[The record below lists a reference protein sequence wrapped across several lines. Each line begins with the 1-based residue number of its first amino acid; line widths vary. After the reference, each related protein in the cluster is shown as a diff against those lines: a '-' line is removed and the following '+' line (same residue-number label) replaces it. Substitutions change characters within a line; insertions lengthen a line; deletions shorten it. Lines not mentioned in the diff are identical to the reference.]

1 MKPPPP
7 KYLGL
12 RPASPR
18 ATASARGASAK
29 RATRPELLL
38 RKALCRLGL
47 RSYRLNVATLPGR
60 PDIVFPR
67 ARLAIFCD
75 GDFWHGRDLATRLG
89 RLKRGHNAPYWMA
102 KICGNV
108 ARDRQRDEELR
119 RMGWRV
125 LRYWETDIIERVDEI
140 AAEISRLI
148 SQS

>member
-1 MKPPPP
+1 M
-7 KYLGL
+7 
-12 RPASPR
+12 
-18 ATASARGASAK
+18 
-29 RATRPELLL
+29 
-38 RKALCRLGL
+38 
-47 RSYRLNVATLPGR
+47 
-60 PDIVFPR
+60 
-67 ARLAIFCD
+67 
-75 GDFWHGRDLATRLG
+75 G

-102 KICGNV
+102 KISGNV